1 MTRPKVLLVDDEDL
15 MLHYWIR
22 EFLRAGIGTWTAQTG
37 REAAKVLVREQGDF
51 DAVICDL
58 NMPDGSGVDLFR
70 FIQHEFPG
78 LENRVVIVTGGAT
91 GRSEMDFLRSTTN
104 PVMHKP
110 FDFEELTRLVRDWAA
125 RRRLRAESVEN

>member
-1 MTRPKVLLVDDEDL
+1 MTRPKVLLVDDEDP

-37 REAAKVLVREQGDF
+37 RDAAEVLVREQGDF

-58 NMPDGSGVDLFR
+58 HMPDGSGVDLFR

-78 LENRVVIVTGGAT
+78 LENRIVIVNGSETE
-91 GRSEMDFLRSTTN
+91 RREMDFLRNTTN

-110 FDFEELTRLVRDWAA
+110 FDFDELARLVHDWAT
-125 RRRLRAESVEN
+125 RRQPGAVPVRR